1 MTKLPFAI
9 AAIASFA
16 LLTVGAYAQSVAP
29 PKNPTTPNN
38 PVCTALCP
46 PPALASGDVNYKVCS
61 DKLAQLPKV
70 TIREVRGVD
79 SSDTVHLVP
88 LCDVVNHS
96 LTAEQTAFLSRG
108 NAAGLL
114 TAIGANRTLDT
125 RLVAGGYRAN
135 DVLGILL
142 GPNAA
147 VLYVHKQ

>member
-1 MTKLPFAI
+1 MSKLPVFAF
-9 AAIASFA
+9 AAVMSLG
-16 LLTVGAYAQSVAP
+16 LLTFGAYAQRVTLGPSAP
-29 PKNPTTPNN
+29 GHPTL
-38 PVCTALCP
+38 CTALCP
-46 PPALASGDVNYKVCS
+46 PPTATPGDVNYKVCG
-61 DKLAQLPKV
+61 DKLSQLPKI
-70 TIREVRGVD
+70 TSREVRGIG

-125 RLVAGGYRAN
+125 RLVASGYRAN